1 MDSQPAAARLTAPG
15 AKQAM
20 RAIILAGGAGNRSYP
35 LGVNRPK
42 AMFPLHGKPLV
53 GWVLEALAAAGVG
66 EAVIV
71 TGPGEGGIRA
81 ALGAA
86 AFGVRLNYATQAE
99 PRGQAD
105 ALRSARAAAGAGPV
119 LVLNANDLYD
129 PAVLA
134 ALAARLDDG
143 HDVVLVG
150 RRTAEP
156 ERFGIMRFEADA
168 GGGAAIGRRLAGV
181 VEKPARDAAPS
192 DIAVVGVYGFGPAIW
207 AALDATPDGPADD
220 AFERAYSRLIT
231 AGRSDWL
238 PYDGPFASFKHPWD
252 PLALSDLLFE
262 RHRRRAIDPTA
273 RVSDL
278 AVIDGDVVL
287 SAGVRVFEHAVIR
300 GPAYLGPGC
309 IVGNGALVRGGV
321 SLGAHCVVGF
331 RTEISHSVFGDH
343 TWTHMNYVGDSIVG
357 DNCSFGA
364 GTITANLRFDEGPIR
379 VAVGD
384 DRLSTGRH
392 YFGIVMAD
400 DCRTGCNAVLLP
412 GRKIGPNSIVGAGVV
427 LDRDLGPGK
436 MALLEPGAYAVRDC
450 PIDVGALSRA
460 ERMRAVAGS

>member
-1 MDSQPAAARLTAPG
+1 
-15 AKQAM
+15 M
-20 RAIILAGGAGNRSYP
+20 RAIILAGGAGNRSHP
-35 LGVNRPK
+35 LGITRPK
-42 AMFPLHGKPLV
+42 ALFALHGKPLI
-53 GWVLEALAAAGVG
+53 GWVLEALAAASVG
-66 EAVIV
+66 DAVIV
-71 TGPGEGGIRA
+71 TGPAEGGIRA
-81 ALGAA
+81 ALGAD
-86 AFGVRLNYATQAE
+86 AFGVRLSYATQST

-105 ALRSARAAAGAGPV
+105 ALRSARGAAGAGPV

-129 PAVLA
+129 PTVLGDVT
-134 ALAARLDDG
+134 ARLSAG
-143 HDVVLVG
+143 NDVVLVG

-156 ERFGIMRFEADA
+156 ERFGILRFDDDADA
-168 GGGAAIGRRLAGV
+168 GDATGHRRLAGV

-192 DIAVVGVYGFGPAIW
+192 DVAVVGVYGFSAAIW
-207 AALDATPDGPADD
+207 PALDATPDGPADD
-220 AFERAYSRLIT
+220 AFERAYSRLI
-231 AGRSDWL
+231 AGGRSDWL

-252 PLALSDLLFE
+252 VLALSDQLFE
-262 RHRRRAIDPTA
+262 RHARRFIDPAA
-273 RVSDL
+273 RVSEL

-379 VAVGD
+379 VAVGAEAV
-384 DRLSTGRH
+384 STGRH

-427 LDRDLGPGK
+427 LDRDLAPGK
-436 MALLEPGAYAVRDC
+436 MALLESGAYAVRDC